1 MYKIQNNLIA
11 ASLVAG
17 LLFLAI
23 ISLGLSLA
31 ILPLY
36 VNKIAGYSA
45 FYVGLVIATESI
57 ATLFSRAFAGRYSD
71 NHGPRKGMILGLS
84 LTGGAGLMCW
94 LTFVFLI
101 PSHMAYGVI
110 LFSRI
115 MMGCGE
121 SLIFTCSGTW
131 PIGLVGKAHAG
142 KIMSWVGIA
151 MFLGLAIGNFVGTW
165 SYNHSG
171 LNVSALTMTL
181 LPLLGFII
189 VVLVKPVSV
198 SPSINHVSLAY
209 AVKCVWKAGAGFSLA
224 NIGYA
229 SITGFLVLLFM
240 QNNWGEQAAV
250 AISLFGVGYVL
261 SRLTLG
267 WMADSSGLGMTI
279 FSLCVEATGLL
290 LISLSFTPWIAML
303 GSFLTGF
310 GLSMVYPLLALPAI
324 KSMPDENIGL
334 ALSTYESCFDIG
346 ILMSGLI
353 GGSIVS
359 LFGYPAIFIF
369 AFCCCLLAL
378 YAAVL
383 AYRQLDITSPQT
395 KADSSRSLTQ

>member
-17 LLFLAI
+17 ILFLAI

-36 VNKIAGYSA
+36 VNKVAGYSA
-45 FYVGLVIATESI
+45 LFVGLVIATESVS
-57 ATLFSRAFAGRYSD
+57 TLFSRAFAGRYSD
-71 NHGPRKGMILGLS
+71 NYGPRKGMTLGLS
-84 LTGGAGLMCW
+84 LMVSAGLICW
-94 LTFVFLI
+94 LTFVSLP

-110 LFSRI
+110 LLSRVL
-115 MMGCGE
+115 MGIGE

-151 MFLGLAIGNFVGTW
+151 MFLGLAVGNFAGTW
-165 SYNHSG
+165 SWNHSG
-171 LNVSALTMTL
+171 LNVSALIMAL
-181 LPLLGFII
+181 LPLPGFI
-189 VVLVKPVSV
+189 VVMSVKPVSV
-198 SPSINHVSLAY
+198 SPDVNHVSLGY
-209 AVKCVWKAGAGFSLA
+209 AVKRVWKAGAGFSLA

-229 SITGFLVLLFM
+229 SVTGFLVLLFM
-240 QNNWGEQAAV
+240 QNNWGEQAAI

-267 WMADSSGLGMTI
+267 WMADSSGLGMTL
-279 FSLCVEATGLL
+279 FSLCVEAVGLL
-290 LISLSFTPWIAML
+290 LISLAFTPWMAML

-346 ILMSGLI
+346 ILISGLI
-353 GGSIVS
+353 GGGIVS
-359 LFGYPAIFIF
+359 IFGYPAIFIF
-369 AFCCCLLAL
+369 AFFCCLLAL
-378 YAAVL
+378 YSAVL
-383 AYRQLDITSPQT
+383 AYRQLDSTR
-395 KADSSRSLTQ
+395 SRAQAGSTPSV

>member
-11 ASLVAG
+11 ACLVAG
-17 LLFLAI
+17 ILFVAI

-45 FYVGLVIATESI
+45 FYVGLVIATESV
-57 ATLFSRAFAGRYSD
+57 ATLFSRALAGRYSD
-71 NHGPRKGMILGLS
+71 NHGPRKGMTLGLS
-84 LTGGAGLMCW
+84 LTVCAGLICW
-94 LTFVFLI
+94 LTFVFLP
-101 PSHMAYGVI
+101 PSHLAYLVI
-110 LFSRI
+110 LLSRI
-115 MMGCGE
+115 LMGLGE

-151 MFLGLAIGNFVGTW
+151 MFLGLAIGNFAGTW
-165 SYNHSG
+165 SYSHSG
-171 LNVSALTMTL
+171 LNISALVMTL
-181 LPLLGFII
+181 LPLPGFI
-189 VVLVKPVSV
+189 VVMVVKPVFV
-198 SPSINHVSLAY
+198 SPSVNHVSLGY
-209 AVKCVWKAGAGFSLA
+209 AVKRVWKAGSGFSLA

-240 QNNWGEQAAV
+240 QNNWGEQAAI

-261 SRLTLG
+261 SRLTFG
-267 WMADSSGLGMTI
+267 WKADSFGLGMTI
-279 FSLCVEATGLL
+279 FSLCVEAAGLL
-290 LISLSFTPWIAML
+290 LISIAFTPWMAML

-346 ILMSGLI
+346 ILISGLI
-353 GGSIVS
+353 GGMIVS
-359 LFGYPAIFIF
+359 VFGYPAIFLF
-369 AFCCCLLAL
+369 AFCCCLIAL
-378 YAAVL
+378 YSAVL
-383 AYRQLDITSPQT
+383 AYRQLDSVQT
-395 KADSSRSLTQ
+395 KTQARSAPLA